1 MPLPHNEWLAKAQA
15 LPVGQSRRTY
25 HNEENRANL
34 VVGNDVDRWWAY
46 CHRCHE
52 GGVLMK
58 EHVDLSQAVQQQER
72 VMPWPADAVPYGTD
86 PVISQYAWRM
96 LLPKGID
103 LHSMLPGVPMYTS
116 KEQQRLIVGSAQG
129 WLGRALGNVQ
139 PKWVAYRSPG
149 KPVPV
154 YAGHPHDTVQGT
166 VVLTEDYFS
175 ALKIRWSIQDAS
187 TQTVQVPGMQGAQ
200 AARATA
206 VAALG
211 TSLHTRLLA
220 ALLACDRVLVS
231 FDGDR
236 AGRDGTVAVARRL
249 RALGKP
255 VTELRV
261 PDGLDPKDM
270 RSDQIKELL
279 CLTADS
285 GEAPTQAAACTR
297 RTALSTASTGST

>member
-116 KEQQRLIVGSAQG
+116 QEQQRLIIGSAQG

-154 YAGHPHDTVQGT
+154 YAAHPHDTVQGT

-175 ALKIRWSIQDAS
+175 ALKIRWSMYGQPL
-187 TQTVQVPGMQGAQ
+187 TG
-200 AARATA
+200 
-206 VAALG
+206 VACLG

-220 ALLACDRVLVS
+220 ALLACDRVLIS

-270 RSDQIKELL
+270 RSDQIKEML
-279 CLTADS
+279 CLTVDS
-285 GEAPTQAAACTR
+285 GKVI
-297 RTALSTASTGST
+297 TGT

>member
-15 LPVGQSRRTY
+15 LPVGQSKRTY

-154 YAGHPHDTVQGT
+154 YAVHPHDTVQGT

-175 ALKIRWSIQDAS
+175 ALKIRWS
-187 TQTVQVPGMQGAQ
+187 TYGRLLTG
-200 AARATA
+200 
-206 VAALG
+206 VACLG

-220 ALLACDRVLVS
+220 ALLACDRVLIA
-231 FDGDR
+231 FDGDS

-270 RSDQIKELL
+270 RSDQIKEML
-279 CLTADS
+279 CLMAN
-285 GEAPTQAAACTR
+285 AP
-297 RTALSTASTGST
+297 

>member
-58 EHVDLSQAVQQQER
+58 EHVDLSQAPEQQER
-72 VMPWPADAVPYGTD
+72 VMPWPADAVPFGTD
-86 PVISQYAWRM
+86 AELSRWAWRT
-96 LLPKGID
+96 LLGKGID
-103 LHSMLPGVPMYTS
+103 LHTMLPGVPMYTS
-116 KEQQRLIVGSAQG
+116 KQQKRLIVGSAQG

-154 YAGHPHDTVQGT
+154 YATHPHDTVQGD

-175 ALKIRWSIQDAS
+175 TLKIRWSLHGQPNPR
-187 TQTVQVPGMQGAQ
+187 V
-200 AARATA
+200 A
-206 VAALG
+206 VAVLG

-220 ALLACDRVLVS
+220 QLLPCRSVAVA
-231 FDGDR
+231 FDGDS
-236 AGRDGTVAVARRL
+236 AGVRGSLAVAQRL
-249 RALGKP
+249 RAMGKT
-255 VTELRV
+255 VTEVRV
-261 PDGLDPKDM
+261 PEGLDPKDM

-279 CLTADS
+279 C
-285 GEAPTQAAACTR
+285 
-297 RTALSTASTGST
+297 STGN

>member
-15 LPVGQSRRTY
+15 LPVGQSKRTY

-72 VMPWPADAVPYGTD
+72 VMPWPADAVPFGTD
-86 PVISQYAWRM
+86 PVISQYAWRSM
-96 LLPKGID
+96 LGKGID
-103 LHSMLPGVPMYTS
+103 LHTMLPGVPMYTS
-116 KEQQRLIVGSAQG
+116 KDQQRLIVGSAQG

-154 YAGHPHDTVQGT
+154 YATHPHDTVQGT

-175 ALKIRWSIQDAS
+175 ALKIRWS
-187 TQTVQVPGMQGAQ
+187 TYGRPLTG
-200 AARATA
+200 
-206 VAALG
+206 VACLG

-220 ALLACDRVLVS
+220 AILVCDRVLVA
-231 FDGDR
+231 FDGDG

-255 VTELRV
+255 VTELHV

-270 RSDQIKELL
+270 RSDQIKEML
-279 CLTADS
+279 CL
-285 GEAPTQAAACTR
+285 P
-297 RTALSTASTGST
+297 STTSVTNPGLGAESTLTPP